1 MLIIMNIASW
11 ILFGIIVG
19 IVANSIDPSIS
30 KGGLLGAI
38 LLGIGGAIVG
48 GFLANIVFGI
58 SITGFNLMSFVIA
71 VAGSLTVLIAG
82 RVMKRAS

>member
-1 MLIIMNIASW
+1 MNIASW